1 MSDDDAPVDCPPVDA
16 ADLERVMA
24 ALAKAP
30 ADADEEASLG
40 LVGSVLPDR
49 PDYYRA
55 AVILRM
61 MAFGAVFEVAPERLS
76 AFMTEAGDG
85 VVIGQGL
92 LTAVAQ
98 APMPGPDGFD
108 IDDLVARAAAASG

>member
-1 MSDDDAPVDCPPVDA
+1 MSDDAAPAECPPVDA
-16 ADLERVMA
+16 ADLERVLA
-24 ALAKAP
+24 ALASAP
-30 ADADEEASLG
+30 ADAEVEGSVG

-55 AVILRM
+55 AVIMRM
-61 MAFGAVFEVAPERLS
+61 MAFGAAFETAAERLS
-76 AFMTEAGDG
+76 PFMKETADG
-85 VVIGQGL
+85 VVIGAGL

-108 IDDLVARAAAASG
+108 VDDLVARATAAS